1 MRTDTALDNLKAAQA
16 RALAPGL
23 LELEAEWHIISVAV
37 SYAEDHPE
45 WFVNWPRCEFETTA
59 LTDAAIKAS
68 EAGDNVAAMA
78 LSAAAELAHPE
89 NDRHGLFG
97 GAS

>member
-1 MRTDTALDNLKAAQA
+1 MRTDTAVDNLKAAQA

-45 WFVNWPRCEFETTA
+45 WFADWAQCEFETEA
-59 LTDAAIKAS
+59 LGIASS
-68 EAGDNVAAMA
+68 EAADAGDIVASFA
-78 LSAAAELAHPE
+78 LAAAAELAHPE
-89 NDRHGLFG
+89 SDRHGLFG